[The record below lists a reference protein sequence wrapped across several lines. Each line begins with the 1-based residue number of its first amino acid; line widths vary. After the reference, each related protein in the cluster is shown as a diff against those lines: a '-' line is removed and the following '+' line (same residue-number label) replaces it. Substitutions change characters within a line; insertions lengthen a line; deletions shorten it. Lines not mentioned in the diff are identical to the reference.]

1 MKKVIRLTENDLTRI
16 VKRVINEGERFKS
29 NKKEDAELDLRR
41 KLNAIFFGKDE
52 NNLFSGSGEFGYLS
66 SEHTLDRKVSPKQR
80 QERIRQIIDLLK
92 SYIKD
97 LEYDADNADPY
108 SQNPEY
114 KNVWGKIEGEDED
127 I

>member
-1 MKKVIRLTENDLTRI
+1 MKKVTRLTENDLTRI
-16 VKRVINEGERFKS
+16 VRRVMNEGEGFKS

>member
-16 VKRVINEGERFKS
+16 VKRVINEGEGFKS

>member
-1 MKKVIRLTENDLTRI
+1 MKKVIRLTESDLTRI
-16 VKRVINEGERFKS
+16 VKRVINEGEGFKS
-29 NKKEDAELDLRR
+29 NKKEDTELDLRR

>member
-1 MKKVIRLTENDLTRI
+1 MKKVTRLTENDLTRI
-16 VKRVINEGERFKS
+16 VRRVMNEGEGFKS

-114 KNVWGKIEGEDED
+114 KNVWGKIEGEDDD

>member
-16 VKRVINEGERFKS
+16 VRRVMNEGEGFKS